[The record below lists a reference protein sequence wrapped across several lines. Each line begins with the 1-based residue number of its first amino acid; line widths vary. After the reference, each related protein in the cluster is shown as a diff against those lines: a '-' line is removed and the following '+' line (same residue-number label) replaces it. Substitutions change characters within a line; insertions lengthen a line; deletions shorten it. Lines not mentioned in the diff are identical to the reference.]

1 MWPVR
6 DPDGRALALT
16 VPDSHHPPSGEG
28 HALRRWAEAG
38 SPVVGLVDHRGAAVL
53 MDRLDHTRDLERW
66 TESSAADF
74 ALDDAV
80 AELDDRGG
88 WELELVHWDLHYA
101 NVLAE
106 LPDAGG
112 GRWLAIDP
120 LPRAGFREAEV
131 VAPLRNRWSDA
142 VATGDPDGAPPRSPR
157 PSPSTTCRG
166 SGAKVSSTRRSWR
179 CTSASP
185 GGDGHGSVS
194 VMTIVE
200 KSFAELSAAELYEI
214 LRLRVDVFVVEQ
226 ECAYPELDGRDLEP
240 ATRHLWLA
248 DGGTIV
254 AYLRVLRD
262 PDGFRIGR
270 VVTHARHRGG
280 GVGRRLFQAAVD
292 AHSGERIDIEAQS
305 HLAGWYETF
314 GFRVVGEEFLDYGIA
329 HVPMSTA

>member
-6 DPDGRALALT
+6 DPDGRALALK

-53 MDRLDHTRDLERW
+53 MDRLDHTRDLERL

-112 GRWLAIDP
+112 GRWLAIDR

-142 VATGDPDGAPPRSPR
+142 VATGDPD
-157 PSPSTTCRG
+157 
-166 SGAKVSSTRRSWR
+166 
-179 CTSASP
+179 
-185 GGDGHGSVS
+185 
-194 VMTIVE
+194 
-200 KSFAELSAAELYEI
+200 AA
-214 LRLRVDVFVVEQ
+214 LR
-226 ECAYPELDGRDLEP
+226 
-240 ATRHLWLA
+240 
-248 DGGTIV
+248 
-254 AYLRVLRD
+254 
-262 PDGFRIGR
+262 
-270 VVTHARHRGG
+270 
-280 GVGRRLFQAAVD
+280 RRLDLLCEAAGLHRRRAAAFAQAVAVD
-292 AHSGERIDIEAQS
+292 NVS
-305 HLAGWYETF
+305 
-314 GFRVVGEEFLDYGIA
+314 
-329 HVPMSTA
+329 